1 MSDLPEFEDEALSGA
16 ELAAKQ
22 LAIRVAL
29 KIINDLVDS
38 LEAVKIEGDAAF
50 VKGAAKGI
58 QTAVQL
64 AEDYGS
70 MLRKLE

>member
-1 MSDLPEFEDEALSGA
+1 MSDTPEFSGDDLNGV
-16 ELAAKQ
+16 ELHAKK

-38 LEAVKIEGDAAF
+38 LEAVRIEGDEAF

-70 MLRKLE
+70 MLRKME

>member
-1 MSDLPEFEDEALSGA
+1 MSDIPEFGDSGLSGT
-16 ELAAKQ
+16 ELAAKK

-38 LEAVKIEGDAAF
+38 LEAVKIEGDEAF
-50 VKGAAKGI
+50 VKGAAKGL

-70 MLRKLE
+70 MLRQLE

>member
-1 MSDLPEFEDEALSGA
+1 MSDIPDFGDKELSGA
-16 ELAAKQ
+16 ELEAKK

-38 LEAVKIEGDAAF
+38 LEAVKIEGDEAF